1 MLANQLHVHAS
12 ATSVHVTPSKAV
24 VVPFAVSEDA
34 RGLGLGLAALLHH
47 ALEFQGA
54 TLSLAQLFSRDEDA
68 PEGTAPRAVEACIP
82 PESWRDVHRN
92 AGGGPELEFVVTGTL
107 DAPTECGGAV
117 AIHGFDPRDGT
128 RFPAEES
135 ILEFDDAGT
144 ALVAL
149 CERALG
155 PHGFNTSALE
165 SLRGAPWEAIESLL
179 RGERMLLRDSE
190 RANHRDVVAALVYL
204 RRALSEHPPSSYLRA
219 RVAQVAFDL
228 ATHDDATASEISA
241 AERALDGALLDVP
254 ECTEFLETL
263 AAIGLRSG
271 KTLEVD
277 ARLASAIANSVHS
290 PRIFALRAESLR
302 HQNAAA
308 TALEVLDAG
317 LAHYANDGLLRTE
330 RGATLRE
337 LGRWE
342 EAEVLLEHV
351 LVEHPRH
358 PAPYVH
364 LASIAERYAR
374 AEKAS
379 ALVDHALSAQQPSP
393 LVLRAAINLA
403 LSAEPEGLARAA
415 RVGKLAEQLAR
426 AAPSDPWPH
435 LMLARAAAQQG
446 DGERAL
452 RALARVRNLAPDS
465 AFEAEALRGEFAIH
479 EPGYSEQ
486 MDKLVIDAQSA
497 APNELAAIVST
508 ASDLTA
514 RFPVWTGWL
523 AQALAEQRLGHLLAA
538 KVACERAIEHA
549 RGATPAWL
557 ELGAVLM
564 GLGESERAV
573 EVAMH
578 ARTLEGDTPPALRL
592 LVRAL
597 AASGKLDAALVLADR
612 IFAPNADPAE
622 RTKMHQEL
630 RQLAPKPA
638 LPTKQNW
645 WTRRIAGL
653 LGRSP
658 SDK

>member
-1 MLANQLHVHAS
+1 
-12 ATSVHVTPSKAV
+12 
-24 VVPFAVSEDA
+24 VVPFGVSDDA

-47 ALEFQGA
+47 AIEFQGA
-54 TLSLAQLFSRDEDA
+54 TLSLAQLFSRDDNA
-68 PEGTAPRAVEACIP
+68 PEGSPPCPIEACIP

-92 AGGGPELEFVVTGTL
+92 VGGGPELEFVVTGTL
-107 DAPTECGGAV
+107 DAPTACGGAV
-117 AIHGFDPRDGT
+117 SIHGFDPRDGT

-144 ALVAL
+144 ALVTL

-155 PHGFNTSALE
+155 RHGFNTSALE

-179 RGERMLLRDSE
+179 RGERMLLRDAE
-190 RANHRDVVAALVYL
+190 RGSDRDVVAALVYL
-204 RRALSEHPPSSYLRA
+204 RRALSEHPQSNYLRS

-228 ATHDDATASEISA
+228 ATHDEAKPSEISA
-241 AERALDGALLDVP
+241 AERALDGALMDVP

-263 AAIGLRSG
+263 AAIRLRSG
-271 KTLEVD
+271 KATEVD
-277 ARLASAIANSVHS
+277 ARLATAIANKMHS
-290 PRIFALRAESLR
+290 PRIFVLRAEALR
-302 HQNAAA
+302 HLSDAAA
-308 TALEVLDAG
+308 ALEVLDAG
-317 LAHYANDGLLRTE
+317 LVHYANDVQLRTE

-342 EAEVLLEHV
+342 EAEALLEQV
-351 LVEHPRH
+351 LVDHPRH

-374 AEKAS
+374 ANKAS
-379 ALVDHALSAQQPSP
+379 ALVDHALLVQQPSP

-415 RVGKLAEQLAR
+415 RIGKLAEQLTR
-426 AAPSDPWPH
+426 AAPSDPWPQ

-452 RALARVRNLAPDS
+452 RALARVRNLAPES

-479 EPGYSEQ
+479 EPVFSEQ
-486 MDKLVIDAQSA
+486 VDKLVVDAQSA
-497 APNELAAIVST
+497 APSELAGIVRT

-514 RFPVWTGWL
+514 RFPVWTVWF
-523 AQALAEQRLGHLLAA
+523 AQALAEQRLGNLPAA
-538 KVACERAIEHA
+538 KIACEYAIKHA

-564 GLGESERAV
+564 GLGEHERAV

-597 AASGKLDAALVLADR
+597 AASGKLDAALALADR
-612 IFAPNADPAE
+612 VFAPNADATE
-622 RTKMHQEL
+622 RTKMHEEL

-645 WTRRIAGL
+645 WTRNVTRRWTRAT
-653 LGRSP
+653 
-658 SDK
+658 SDKT